1 MKTTLQIGETLVTF
15 RPLTIKEVYNADLM
29 PPEAP
34 DMWPLYLAFESE
46 FPLVL
51 LSADCAPELLLDGVE
66 SEVLEAFRKANP
78 FVEKPLFKE
87 LRGLKNQIIE
97 KTFSGQSAGSY
108 SADIQEPGTTP

>member
-29 PPEAP
+29 PPEDP

-78 FVEKPLFKE
+78 FLLKPLQMATRDQRNKA
-87 LRGLKNQIIE
+87 LASL
-97 KTFSGQSAGSY
+97 FSGQSANLFNV
-108 SADIQEPGTTP
+108 ATQERGTTP